1 MADLSGGFGMP
12 DLGVRTAGPEDAAD
26 VGRLLH
32 AFNREFDDPAP
43 APEWLAERFR
53 RLLAGGDTA
62 GLLGGQ
68 GPDGIAVLRFRPA
81 LWSDALEC
89 YLAELYV
96 SPGCRGR
103 GLGRVLLKGAI
114 ELARGRGADRMDLG
128 TSETDTAARALYESA
143 GFVRREHPPD
153 GPIMFVYEREL

>member
-1 MADLSGGFGMP
+1 VP
-12 DLGVRTAGPEDAAD
+12 DHGVWTAGAYDAGD

-53 RLLAGGDTA
+53 RLLAGGDIA
-62 GLLGGQ
+62 ALLTGP

-96 SPGCRGR
+96 TPERRGQ
-103 GLGRVLLKGAI
+103 GLGRALLDSAI
-114 ELARGRGADRMDLG
+114 ELARARGADHMDLG
-128 TSETDTAARALYESA
+128 TSETDTAARGLYESA